1 MFKHIL
7 LSDLSTA
14 YTNSIFI
21 PDNTTS
27 TFVSF

>member
-7 LSDLSTA
+7 LSDLSTTH
-14 YTNSIFI
+14 TNSIFI
-21 PDNTTS
+21 PDNPTS